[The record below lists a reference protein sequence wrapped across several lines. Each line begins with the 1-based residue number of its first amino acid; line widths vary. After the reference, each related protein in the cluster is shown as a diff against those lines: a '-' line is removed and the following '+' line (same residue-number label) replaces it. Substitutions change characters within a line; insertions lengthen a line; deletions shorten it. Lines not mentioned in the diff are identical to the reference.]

1 MIMATLFLLSEIY
14 VKVCGRLQYFF
25 IIIIIIV
32 RDDTGS
38 RFVVREGKVKE
49 TKLWPRDNNKYC
61 RSRDLQPITYVP
73 GKWSYNQTLN
83 SVMHT

>member
-1 MIMATLFLLSEIY
+1 MCNYIDREINYGNCCKYSFIIIIMIMATL
-14 VKVCGRLQYFF
+14 F

-38 RFVVREGKVKE
+38 RFVVREGKVKT

-61 RSRDLQPITYVP
+61 
-73 GKWSYNQTLN
+73 
-83 SVMHT
+83 

>member
-1 MIMATLFLLSEIY
+1 M
-14 VKVCGRLQYFF
+14 
-25 IIIIIIV
+25 

-38 RFVVREGKVKE
+38 RFVVREGKLKT

-73 GKWSYNQTLN
+73 VKWSCNQTLN
-83 SVMHT
+83 SVMHTYVASFSVKYTLPLAS